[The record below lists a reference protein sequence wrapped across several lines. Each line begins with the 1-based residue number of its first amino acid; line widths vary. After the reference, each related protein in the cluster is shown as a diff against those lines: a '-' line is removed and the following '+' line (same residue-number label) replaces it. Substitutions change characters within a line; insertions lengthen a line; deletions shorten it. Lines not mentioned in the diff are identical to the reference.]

1 MNNSE
6 SIIDI
11 INSSRSFFSDDD
23 CMEISYSDASPRS
36 SPPPNEPLHRFVT
49 DSELHK
55 SKQKL
60 LGELDIGSHK
70 AKKNKKKTHFLD
82 EFPLPEPL
90 SCFSV
95 KSFNPEN
102 RMTKEEMA
110 AYVVNALLDEYDFGV
125 KDGTLL
131 LYSKEYGCFQPC
143 NINSSRGNSL
153 QELVINLNNNQVNQF
168 ALDDNLM
175 KKVHAILL
183 SKKKVSYK
191 LDKQKDKYV
200 NLRYGV
206 LNLTT
211 GVLEPHQP
219 KLHALYY
226 IDANYNPDLEMNA
239 ASHDFFWHLAAES
252 EEGFKILMQI
262 LGLAISNVRRY
273 QSAALIVGPPG
284 CGKSVLTEFIKAILS
299 KGSVSAVEIESF
311 NKRTDRIDLENVQVG
326 ICSDYE
332 RGVIPAKAV
341 AVFKQV
347 VAGETINARHLY
359 QDSKEITPNLFL
371 LFCGNEFPKIEDE
384 SGAFERRI
392 LSLVTGATIPE
403 RHRNPN
409 MLDVLLADRDAIIS
423 TALRHLMNV
432 YNGKEQLIRKTLNL
446 TVKHSDPNLALAS
459 WFKERL
465 VPCKGKYTKIS
476 DLHADF
482 FAYSGISLSLNGFG
496 MRLKSVG
503 VTLNTSKKEGVN
515 CLMNYILVDQSSPSD
530 DSSTDCINQGDVPET
545 N

>member
-1 MNNSE
+1 MNKYE
-6 SIIDI
+6 SILNTIHQ
-11 INSSRSFFSDDD
+11 SGSFFSDDD
-23 CMEISYSDASPRS
+23 CLQLSYSDD
-36 SPPPNEPLHRFVT
+36 PPINSHANESLHSFAT
-49 DSELHK
+49 NSELRK
-55 SKQKL
+55 SEQKL
-60 LGELDIGSHK
+60 FSELSIGSHK
-70 AKKNKKKTHFLD
+70 AKKSKKEAHFLD

-90 SCFSV
+90 SCFSI

-110 AYVVNALLDEYDFGV
+110 AYVVNALLNEYDFGV
-125 KDGTLL
+125 KDSTLL

-191 LDKQKDKYV
+191 LDKQKEKYV

-226 IDANYNPDLEMNA
+226 IDANYDPDLEMNA

-252 EEGFKILMQI
+252 EEGFQILMQI
-262 LGLAISNVRRY
+262 MGLAVSNVRRHQY
-273 QSAALIVGPPG
+273 AALIVGPPG
-284 CGKSVLTEFIKAILS
+284 CGKSVLTEFIKAVLS
-299 KGSVSAVEIESF
+299 KGAVSAVEIESF
-311 NKRTDRIDLENVQVG
+311 NKRTDRTDLENIQVG
-326 ICSDYE
+326 ICSDFE

-359 QDSKEITPNLFL
+359 HDSRGITPNLFL

-432 YNGKEQLIRKTLNL
+432 YNGKEQLIHKTLNL
-446 TVKHSDPNLALAS
+446 TVKHSDPNLALTS

-465 VPCKGKYTKIS
+465 VPCKGSYTKINDLLVDFISYS
-476 DLHADF
+476 DIPLP
-482 FAYSGISLSLNGFG
+482 LNGFG
-496 MRLKSVG
+496 MRLKNIG
-503 VTLNTSKKEGVN
+503 LGLTTRKKGGVN
-515 CLMNYILVDQSSPSD
+515 CLMDYVLIDQEAPSD
-530 DSSTDCINQGDVPET
+530 DSPTDFINQGETPEIK
-545 N
+545 

>member
-1 MNNSE
+1 MNKYE
-6 SIIDI
+6 SILNTIAH
-11 INSSRSFFSDDD
+11 SGSFFSEDD
-23 CMEISYSDASPRS
+23 CMKISYSDDPPLKMHASES
-36 SPPPNEPLHRFVT
+36 LHSFAT
-49 DSELHK
+49 NSELRK
-55 SKQKL
+55 SEQKL
-60 LGELDIGSHK
+60 FSDLDIGSRK
-70 AKKNKKKTHFLD
+70 EKQSKKKLRFLD
-82 EFPLPEPL
+82 EMPLPGPL
-90 SCFSV
+90 SCFGI

-110 AYVVNALLDEYDFGV
+110 AYIVNALLDEYDFGV

-131 LYSKEYGCFQPC
+131 LYSKKYGCFQPC

-153 QELVINLNNNQVNQF
+153 QELVINLDNNQVNQF

-191 LDKQKDKYV
+191 LDKQKEKYV
-200 NLRYGV
+200 NLRNGV

-211 GVLEPHQP
+211 GVLEPQQP

-226 IDANYNPDLEMNA
+226 INANYDPDLEMNA

-446 TVKHSDPNLALAS
+446 TVKHSDPNLALVS

-482 FAYSGISLSLNGFG
+482 FAYSGIPLSLNGFG
-496 MRLKSVG
+496 MRLKSVD

-515 CLMNYILVDQSSPSD
+515 CLMNYILVNQASPSD

-545 N
+545 D